1 MHLIGSNSFYIPV
14 IFWNLIA
21 WSFFKIVV
29 VPNAQAAEKVPPIPG
44 MLAYRKDNEELY
56 VRADKTWKIIA
67 QNEKVIKLDKEF
79 NNKLEMFLNE
89 P

>member
-1 MHLIGSNSFYIPV
+1 
-14 IFWNLIA
+14 
-21 WSFFKIVV
+21 
-29 VPNAQAAEKVPPIPG
+29 

-67 QNEKVIKLDKEF
+67 QNDKVIKLDKEF